1 MKKASRSNQRDAL
14 IMIYSFNYGQYHLY
28 FLISILIHTVP
39 QISTGLLYSQH
50 AHTYSFRISTRLYY
64 LQRAIHMVLELVQVC
79 CIGSRPIHML
89 PKLEQAC
96 TNKKRDS
103 YMSPLQFIILLVR
116 GLANIP

>member
-28 FLISILIHTVP
+28 FLISIPIHTVP
-39 QISTGLLYSQH
+39 KISTGL
-50 AHTYSFRISTRLYY
+50 FY
-64 LQRAIHMVLELVQVC
+64 LQRAIHMVLELVQAC
-79 CIGSRPIHML
+79 SIRDEPIHMDPEL
-89 PKLEQAC
+89 VQAC
-96 TNKKRDS
+96 TNLKRDS